1 MWSKSQK
8 TASST
13 SSVAPSTIDTL
24 IGTQCRIQGDI
35 FSQQS
40 IKIDGQ
46 ITGNVQAGGMVIVG
60 ENGVINGD
68 IRSHELMVFGKVEGL
83 VEVDKLQLKNTAHV
97 TGNIRTKSLLVEEGA
112 VYAGDIRMDQ
122 KPATSTSATA
132 HKEPVLVKSPVD
144 SVPPKKEESK

>member
-1 MWSKSQK
+1 MWSKNQK
-8 TASST
+8 ANVPSSAAPTA
-13 SSVAPSTIDTL
+13 IDTL

-60 ENGVINGD
+60 ENGTINGD

-132 HKEPVLVKSPVD
+132 HKEPVLVKSPAD

>member
-13 SSVAPSTIDTL
+13 SSVAPSDDTL

-122 KPATSTSATA
+122 KPATSATA
-132 HKEPVLVKSPVD
+132 HKEPVLVKSPAD

>member
-13 SSVAPSTIDTL
+13 SSVAPSAIDTL

-68 IRSHELMVFGKVEGL
+68 IRSHELMVFGKEFL
-83 VEVDKLQLKNTAHV
+83 NLRDL
-97 TGNIRTKSLLVEEGA
+97 
-112 VYAGDIRMDQ
+112 
-122 KPATSTSATA
+122 
-132 HKEPVLVKSPVD
+132 
-144 SVPPKKEESK
+144 

>member
-13 SSVAPSTIDTL
+13 SSVAPSAIDTL

-83 VEVDKLQLKNTAHV
+83 VEVDKLQLKKHRSCNWQYSHQVAVGGGRRGICRRYSYGSKTC
-97 TGNIRTKSLLVEEGA
+97 NISL
-112 VYAGDIRMDQ
+112 
-122 KPATSTSATA
+122 SA
-132 HKEPVLVKSPVD
+132 
-144 SVPPKKEESK
+144 

>member
-1 MWSKSQK
+1 MWSKNQK
-8 TASST
+8 ANVPSSAAPTA
-13 SSVAPSTIDTL
+13 IDTL

-60 ENGVINGD
+60 ENGTINGD

-97 TGNIRTKSLLVEEGA
+97 AGNIRTKSLLVEEGA

-122 KPATSTSATA
+122 TSNASAIDKAKAPANKQAA
-132 HKEPVLVKSPVD
+132 DNPAAAA
-144 SVPPKKEESK
+144 KKEETK